1 MRPQPGQTRRLPL
14 RGRVVVLLVLLVYCL
29 VLAARAE
36 WQLYHLRRDLVEA
49 EQKRQ
54 ALVQQ
59 RQSLEKECARL
70 KDPAYLEGVAR
81 EELGLVRP
89 GEVLVLPGDRLQ
101 RP

>member
-1 MRPQPGQTRRLPL
+1 
-14 RGRVVVLLVLLVYCL
+14 L